1 MKLPPEL
8 RSVARRLGGDLRE
21 KSVFVGGMIR
31 SLLVTDAAAGP
42 ARPTR
47 DVDLI
52 VDVPSQSEYVQLT
65 ETLRERGFRES
76 TEPGAPICRWTVEG
90 IPTDIMPVDPR
101 ILGFSNVW
109 YAGARETATEV
120 PDADGPLRILDAP
133 RFCATKLES
142 HASRGEG
149 DYYHHDIEDVIAV
162 VDGRPS
168 LLSEIRTAPDEVRE
182 FLAIRVRSLLA
193 DPAFMEALPGHLQ
206 PDVASQDRLPQV
218 IAKLRAMSAT
228 GTARRGDDEDA
239 SAIEA
244 PAPDKPSPSV
254 APRLSAPGLGEPHHR
269 FVRSSNLLTAWYD
282 EASRTLTI
290 EFRNRRLYAY
300 GAVPSEL
307 YRGLTGAYSAG
318 RYFSLWIKRGYR
330 ARRLR

>member
-8 RSVARRLGGDLRE
+8 RSVARRLGGDLRD

-31 SLLVTDAAAGP
+31 GLLVTDAAAGP
-42 ARPTR
+42 SRPTR

-52 VDVPSQSEYVQLT
+52 VDVPTQSAYVQLT
-65 ETLRERGFRES
+65 ESLRERGFRES

-120 PDADGPLRILDAP
+120 PDDDGPLRILDAP

-162 VDGRPS
+162 VDGRTN

-182 FLAIRVRSLLA
+182 FLATRMRSLLEDA
-193 DPAFMEALPGHLQ
+193 AFMAALPGHLQ
-206 PDVASQDRLPQV
+206 PDTASQDRLPQV
-218 IAKLRAMSAT
+218 IATLTAISET
-228 GTARRGDDEDA
+228 GTARRSADEDA

-244 PAPDKPSPSV
+244 PVTAQTRALV
-254 APRLSAPGLGEPHHR
+254 QPRPAAPGLGEPHHR
-269 FVRSSNLLTAWYD
+269 FVRSSNLLNAWYD

-290 EFRNRRLYAY
+290 EFQNRQLYAY
-300 GAVPSEL
+300 AAVPSEL
-307 YRGLTGAYSAG
+307 YQGLTRAYSAG
-318 RYFSLWIKRGYR
+318 RYFNLWIKRGYR
-330 ARRLR
+330 AKRLR